1 MYPNP
6 GLPGS
11 PPTLLARLP
20 GRASSR
26 FRFALLSARR
36 RPPGCLL
43 GRTDSCSRGDSISSR
58 AQPGSARGSGEAVAP
73 AEDGGAG
80 TMRAAAA
87 AAGTALQGL
96 FAVYKPP
103 GVHWMTVTETVKLH
117 LIKGLNAL
125 KQPEPCQQICFQPSV
140 AEKET
145 GKELTLTVSQV
156 PKLADHPLVSGP
168 VFTQLNVGAGPR
180 LDMQSSGVFVL
191 GVGHGTK
198 LLKDWY
204 NAHLTRAYTVSGLFG
219 KATDNFSDTGK
230 LIEKST
236 FDHVTREKL
245 ERIVS
250 VIQGSNHKALLQW
263 ANLDLKT
270 QEAYELAVKG
280 LIRPMDNSP
289 PLITAVRCL
298 RFDPPEFQLEIQCL
312 HETQQYLRKIVHE
325 IGLEL
330 KTTAVCT
337 QVRRFRD
344 GVLVLEDAL
353 LRTQWDL
360 PNIQRAILQVKQKV
374 DAELESSLAHL
385 KPGVEGERDRI

>member
-1 MYPNP
+1 
-6 GLPGS
+6 
-11 PPTLLARLP
+11 
-20 GRASSR
+20 
-26 FRFALLSARR
+26 
-36 RPPGCLL
+36 
-43 GRTDSCSRGDSISSR
+43 
-58 AQPGSARGSGEAVAP
+58 
-73 AEDGGAG
+73 
-80 TMRAAAA
+80 MRAAAA

-96 FAVYKPP
+96 FAVYKPA
-103 GVHWMTVTETVKLH
+103 GMHWRAARETVRLH
-117 LIKGLNAL
+117 LIKGLNSL
-125 KQPEPCQQICFQPSV
+125 KYPEPCQQICFQPV
-140 AEKET
+140 MAEKEGT
-145 GKELTLTVSQV
+145 GKELTLMVSQV
-156 PKLADHPLVSGP
+156 PMLADHPLVSGP
-168 VFTQLNVGAGPR
+168 VFTELNVGAGPR

-198 LLKDWY
+198 LIKNWY
-204 NAHLTRAYTVSGLFG
+204 SAHLTRAYTVSGLFG

-263 ANLDLKT
+263 ANLDLQT

-280 LIRPMDNSP
+280 LIRPMNKSP

-298 RFDPPEFQLEIQCL
+298 RFDPPEFQLEIHCL

-344 GVLVLEDAL
+344 GVLGLEDAL

-360 PNIQRAILQVKQKV
+360 PNIQRAILQAKQKV
-374 DAELESSLAHL
+374 DAELETSLERL
-385 KPGVEGERDRI
+385 KHGVDCERERI